1 MGSIKARL
9 VEYVIHIKG
18 KGGKCFAYHSTREKS
33 ELDRLVKKYLA
44 MKGITV
50 EVKQRELT

>member
-1 MGSIKARL
+1 

-18 KGGKCFAYHSTREKS
+18 KGGECFAYHSTKQKS
-33 ELDRLVKKYLA
+33 ELDKLLKKYLA

-50 EVKQRELT
+50 EVKKRVLT

>member
-1 MGSIKARL
+1 